1 MEVRGLHTESQRE
14 IANYFLIVYSPDQRG
29 GNMTKEELSEI
40 IHSMPDGMDV
50 NDYLLEV
57 VNRALFI
64 ERKAI
69 AQKVL
74 DYTENWDRIHRET
87 ALDVVE
93 IVRERK

>member
-1 MEVRGLHTESQRE
+1 
-14 IANYFLIVYSPDQRG
+14 
-29 GNMTKEELSEI
+29 MTKEALSEI

>member
-1 MEVRGLHTESQRE
+1 
-14 IANYFLIVYSPDQRG
+14 
-29 GNMTKEELSEI
+29 MTKEELSEI
-40 IHSMPDGMDV
+40 IHSMPSGMDV

>member
-1 MEVRGLHTESQRE
+1 
-14 IANYFLIVYSPDQRG
+14 
-29 GNMTKEELSEI
+29 MTKEELSEI
-40 IHSMPDGMDV
+40 IHSMPSGMDV

-57 VNRALFI
+57 VNRALFL
-64 ERKAI
+64 ERKII

>member
-1 MEVRGLHTESQRE
+1 
-14 IANYFLIVYSPDQRG
+14 
-29 GNMTKEELSEI
+29 MTKEELSEI
-40 IHSMPDGMDV
+40 IRSMPDGMDV
-50 NDYLLEV
+50 TDYLLEV